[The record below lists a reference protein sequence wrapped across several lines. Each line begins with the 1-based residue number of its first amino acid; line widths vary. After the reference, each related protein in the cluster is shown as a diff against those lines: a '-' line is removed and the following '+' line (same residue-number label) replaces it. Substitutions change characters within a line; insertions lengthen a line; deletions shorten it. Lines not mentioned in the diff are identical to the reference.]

1 MQTSICCLRNLQ
13 ADFTNKDTDMTEIIG
28 IRFKEVGKIYY
39 FDPKGEK
46 FETGD
51 KVIVETQNGIELVT
65 VVLPNRMIDE
75 TFEKGLKPVVRRANK
90 RDIETAESFKSK
102 EADAFK
108 ICEKKIAENGLD
120 MKLVD
125 VEYSFDGTKIIFFF
139 TADGRVDFRQ
149 LVRDLAAEFKKTRI
163 ELRQI
168 STRDQCKMIGG
179 LGTCGRPFCCKT
191 FLGDF
196 QPVTIK
202 MAKEQGFALNPT
214 KISGACGRLMCCLK
228 YEQESYEY
236 LAKITPKKGAHVKT
250 PDGIGTVID
259 LNLISGWLR
268 VQLDDQPDSTPI
280 VISREDVKIVSNN

>member
-1 MQTSICCLRNLQ
+1 
-13 ADFTNKDTDMTEIIG
+13 MTEIIG

-39 FDPKGEK
+39 FDPLGEK
-46 FETGD
+46 YESGD

-65 VVLPNRMIDE
+65 VVIPNRNIDDD
-75 TFEKGLKPVVRRANK
+75 FDKGLKPVLRRASEEDLENARNYK
-90 RDIETAESFKSK
+90 EK
-102 EADAFK
+102 EAEAFT
-108 ICEKKIAENGLD
+108 ICEEKIIENKLD

-139 TADGRVDFRQ
+139 TAEGRVDFRQ
-149 LVRDLAAEFKKTRI
+149 LVRDLAAVFKKTRI

-228 YEQESYEY
+228 YEQDSYEY
-236 LAKITPKKGAHVKT
+236 LAQITPKKGAHVRT
-250 PDGIGTVID
+250 PEGNGVVLD

-268 VQLDDQPDSTPI
+268 VQLDNQPDSTPI
-280 VISREDVKIVSNN
+280 VTSREDVVEI